1 MSPPLKRSGG
11 LSVSPERSHSSSS
24 ALSSHGATSD
34 KFLGTKKQRLEGA
47 NAQKKSQKPINR
59 GAGSSS
65 SSTSFQ
71 RQNSRGMESPGS
83 VIGQNPAQA
92 RNSSK
97 KLLIRPFSTPPQM
110 PDEYFNQTWENEL
123 LVAIR
128 AIQDKKPVRFS
139 YEELYRKVEDL
150 CRGNKTTQLVAKL
163 EAECEKH
170 IAKQLQHLED
180 SALSQEDFLVSIDRI
195 WEDYF
200 SELLTIRSIFLFLD
214 RKYVIHTTYE
224 KNLFDMGVQVFVKQF
239 TARTK
244 IIDTSIK
251 GIVSLIEKDR
261 MGEVI
266 DKSLFKRLL
275 TMFASTKMNTS
286 QLEQSIL
293 SVTTNYFRVKSLENL
308 QENDIVTYLRYV
320 ERQMSLE
327 SERISCLHPS
337 TRRALSVV
345 LEKNL
350 LVSHLSS
357 ILAKGFDQLC
367 DETRVEDLK
376 LLYRLF
382 GVADLHDGCDAYSM
396 LRDSFGEYV
405 REKVDQ
411 IVSNP
416 EQDDAMVPNLLD
428 FMDRRKVL
436 CEEAFANNEAIEDFS
451 KQTME
456 KQINKRQ
463 NKPAEY
469 VAKHIDHI
477 LKAGNKKYS
486 EDELTSTLDKLIV
499 LFRCIQGKDIFEA
512 FYERDLAKRL
522 FFDRSASRDLE
533 NNMISKLKVECG
545 ASFTRK
551 LEGMFKDV
559 DLSTDIM
566 HSFRENRRSSGA
578 LGGIDL
584 KVNVLTTS
592 FWPTMA
598 KEELRLPRELNDCQ
612 ETFTAFYLES
622 HKS

>member
-251 GIVSLIEKDR
+251 GIVSLIEKV
-261 MGEVI
+261 GTAAWKPAFE
-266 DKSLFKRLL
+266 L
-275 TMFASTKMNTS
+275 
-286 QLEQSIL
+286 
-293 SVTTNYFRVKSLENL
+293 
-308 QENDIVTYLRYV
+308 
-320 ERQMSLE
+320 
-327 SERISCLHPS
+327 
-337 TRRALSVV
+337 
-345 LEKNL
+345 
-350 LVSHLSS
+350 
-357 ILAKGFDQLC
+357 QLC
-367 DETRVEDLK
+367 
-376 LLYRLF
+376 
-382 GVADLHDGCDAYSM
+382 ADLSRFQH
-396 LRDSFGEYV
+396 
-405 REKVDQ
+405 
-411 IVSNP
+411 
-416 EQDDAMVPNLLD
+416 
-428 FMDRRKVL
+428 
-436 CEEAFANNEAIEDFS
+436 
-451 KQTME
+451 T
-456 KQINKRQ
+456 
-463 NKPAEY
+463 
-469 VAKHIDHI
+469 
-477 LKAGNKKYS
+477 
-486 EDELTSTLDKLIV
+486 LTV
-499 LFRCIQGKDIFEA
+499 F
-512 FYERDLAKRL
+512 
-522 FFDRSASRDLE
+522 
-533 NNMISKLKVECG
+533 
-545 ASFTRK
+545 
-551 LEGMFKDV
+551 
-559 DLSTDIM
+559 
-566 HSFRENRRSSGA
+566 
-578 LGGIDL
+578 
-584 KVNVLTTS
+584 
-592 FWPTMA
+592 
-598 KEELRLPRELNDCQ
+598 
-612 ETFTAFYLES
+612 
-622 HKS
+622 

>member
-1 MSPPLKRSGG
+1 
-11 LSVSPERSHSSSS
+11 
-24 ALSSHGATSD
+24 
-34 KFLGTKKQRLEGA
+34 
-47 NAQKKSQKPINR
+47 
-59 GAGSSS
+59 
-65 SSTSFQ
+65 
-71 RQNSRGMESPGS
+71 
-83 VIGQNPAQA
+83 
-92 RNSSK
+92 
-97 KLLIRPFSTPPQM
+97 
-110 PDEYFNQTWENEL
+110 
-123 LVAIR
+123 
-128 AIQDKKPVRFS
+128 
-139 YEELYRKVEDL
+139 
-150 CRGNKTTQLVAKL
+150 
-163 EAECEKH
+163 
-170 IAKQLQHLED
+170 
-180 SALSQEDFLVSIDRI
+180 
-195 WEDYF
+195 
-200 SELLTIRSIFLFLD
+200 
-214 RKYVIHTTYE
+214 
-224 KNLFDMGVQVFVKQF
+224 
-239 TARTK
+239 
-244 IIDTSIK
+244 
-251 GIVSLIEKDR
+251 
-261 MGEVI
+261 
-266 DKSLFKRLL
+266 
-275 TMFASTKMNTS
+275 
-286 QLEQSIL
+286 
-293 SVTTNYFRVKSLENL
+293 
-308 QENDIVTYLRYV
+308 
-320 ERQMSLE
+320 MSLE

-584 KVNVLTTS
+584 KVDPFVK
-592 FWPTMA
+592 PA
-598 KEELRLPRELNDCQ
+598 
-612 ETFTAFYLES
+612 
-622 HKS
+622 